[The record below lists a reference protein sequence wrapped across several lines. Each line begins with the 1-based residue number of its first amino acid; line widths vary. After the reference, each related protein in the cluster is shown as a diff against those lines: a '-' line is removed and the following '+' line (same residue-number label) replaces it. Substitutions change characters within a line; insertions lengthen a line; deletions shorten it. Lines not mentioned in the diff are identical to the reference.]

1 MLEKITDYDL
11 INILS
16 YLNNRDSYSFILV
29 SKRLKTLFYKE
40 GFLKYI
46 SFGYN
51 IINTD
56 IYNFSILCSRHY
68 KSLKSIYVSNTN
80 NPQIW
85 MQIIWPKIIHL
96 NFCTISE
103 IIDPSYVTN
112 TEELSIKQHEFVNR
126 NISLKINWNKFP
138 HLKKL
143 KIIAFDIDLTGIDS
157 CKNLKHVDIQIFNKN
172 KIFDRIEINDSS
184 TNILELLTMYKY

>member
-1 MLEKITDYDL
+1 
-11 INILS
+11 
-16 YLNNRDSYSFILV
+16 
-29 SKRLKTLFYKE
+29 
-40 GFLKYI
+40 
-46 SFGYN
+46 
-51 IINTD
+51 
-56 IYNFSILCSRHY
+56 
-68 KSLKSIYVSNTN
+68 
-80 NPQIW
+80 